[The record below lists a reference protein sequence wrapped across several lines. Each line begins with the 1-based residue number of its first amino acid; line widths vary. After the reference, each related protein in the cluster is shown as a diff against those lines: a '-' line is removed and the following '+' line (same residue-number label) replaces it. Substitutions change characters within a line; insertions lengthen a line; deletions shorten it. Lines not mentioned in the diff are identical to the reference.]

1 MRSLTGIPSVL
12 SLAILS
18 CSLALAQQ
26 SPQSAASASLA
37 AESRPQSA
45 ALSYN
50 LHMSDC
56 ENRWVALAPLT
67 RGVGLDGRE
76 LRWSPSRLLGS
87 GHKVSLSRSFDVSMP
102 SARLAF
108 DLRRKRRCSYLSY
121 ACQPDFLFPSL

>member
-1 MRSLTGIPSVL
+1 MRSLTGSSSVV

-26 SPQSAASASLA
+26 SPQSAASVSLA

-56 ENRWVALAPLT
+56 ENRWVALYHKRDDSNYTYGFVYIDPQAGFTLQIAGSFTIDSEGKYHPASNPLVSDQYVFK
-67 RGVGLDGRE
+67 RPWRSLDFQKNQTG
-76 LRWSPSRLLGS
+76 
-87 GHKVSLSRSFDVSMP
+87 
-102 SARLAF
+102 
-108 DLRRKRRCSYLSY
+108 
-121 ACQPDFLFPSL
+121 